1 MCKKDHFT
9 NEECEDAK
17 AKLIISATDFS
28 EAEKLAKKYAKN
40 NPEILNELSLL
51 KKMLDTAEE
60 NDKPES
66 QELIRIRLCKWRFCV
81 TLLKFKS
88 KLDINIEI
96 HL

>member
-1 MCKKDHFT
+1 M
-9 NEECEDAK
+9 EECENSK
-17 AKLIISATDFS
+17 AKLVLSATDFN

-40 NPEILNELSLL
+40 NPEILTELSLL
-51 KKMLDTAEE
+51 KKMLSIAEE
-60 NDKPES
+60 NEKPES

-88 KLDINIEI
+88 KIDIDIEI